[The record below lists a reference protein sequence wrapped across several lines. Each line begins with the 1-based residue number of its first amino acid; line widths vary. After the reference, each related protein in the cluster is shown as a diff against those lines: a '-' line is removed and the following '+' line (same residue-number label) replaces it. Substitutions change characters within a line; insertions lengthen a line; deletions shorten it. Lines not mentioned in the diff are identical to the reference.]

1 MKKNDEVLSL
11 EQMRIL
17 LHISK
22 RKAAWMLQNQI
33 IPCIVNEKMTTH
45 KYMVRRKDVDA
56 FLRLPAAEQNAR
68 IPVGAFNARGAN
80 HSMSLAYAY
89 QITDTER
96 DQFTEYLNNLFTD
109 NPNALTVS
117 MVSSMTGYCE
127 QTVIRWIDIGLLFA
141 AMLFDGY
148 RIPKSSLVSFLASDY
163 AFRIHQKSKI
173 HAAMVESWR
182 GTNE

>member
-68 IPVGAFNARGAN
+68 IPVGAFNARGA
-80 HSMSLAYAY
+80 
-89 QITDTER
+89 
-96 DQFTEYLNNLFTD
+96 
-109 NPNALTVS
+109 
-117 MVSSMTGYCE
+117 
-127 QTVIRWIDIGLLFA
+127 
-141 AMLFDGY
+141 
-148 RIPKSSLVSFLASDY
+148 
-163 AFRIHQKSKI
+163 
-173 HAAMVESWR
+173 
-182 GTNE
+182 